1 MILRVIQAFIMIL
14 AAIAFSFF
22 LFRVLPG
29 DPSVAI
35 SGDPRLPTATREM
48 LNKMFGLDKPLFEQ
62 FFVFL
67 ANVFKGNLG
76 ISFQYKLPVT
86 QILLERLWNTIILL
100 VPATILS
107 ILLGILMGII
117 ASWRQGTLIDT
128 VITSLATLFWSVP
141 SFWGGMIMIYLFAVN
156 IPLFP
161 TGGIVG
167 YTTTKIGWGNAG
179 EVLYH
184 LLLPMITYSVIYSG
198 QYTLVLRNSLNNV
211 LSEDFMQLIKAKGY
225 TDFEAIR
232 KHALKNA
239 SLPLITLISLNF
251 GYILLGS
258 ITIETVFTWPG
269 LGRLLFEA
277 VFYNDYPLLQGLFLF
292 FSTVMILMTV
302 TVDILYMYI
311 DPRVRLK

>member
-1 MILRVIQAFIMIL
+1 MIF

-62 FFVFL
+62 FFVFV
-67 ANVFKGNLG
+67 ANVLQGNLG
-76 ISFQYKLPVT
+76 ISFRYKLPVI
-86 QILLERLWNTIILL
+86 QILMERLWNTLILL

-107 ILLGILMGII
+107 VLLGILMGLI
-117 ASWRQGTLIDT
+117 ASWHRGTLIDT
-128 VITSLATLFWSVP
+128 MITSLATLFWSIP
-141 SFWGGMIMIYLFAVN
+141 SFWGGMMMVYLFAVN

-161 TGGIVG
+161 TGGMVG
-167 YTTTKIGWGNAG
+167 YLTINIGWSNVG
-179 EVLYH
+179 EILYH
-184 LLLPMITYSVIYSG
+184 LFLPMITYSVIYSG
-198 QYTLVLRNSLNNV
+198 QYTLVLRNSLNSV
-211 LSEDFMQLIKAKGY
+211 LAEDFMQLIKAKGY

-239 SLPLITLISLNF
+239 SLPLMTLIGLNF
-251 GYILLGS
+251 GYMLLGS

-269 LGRLLFEA
+269 LGRLIYEA
-277 VFYNDYPLLQGLFLF
+277 VSCKDYSLLQGLFLF
-292 FSTVMILMTV
+292 FSTAMILMTV

>member
-1 MILRVIQAFIMIL
+1 MIL

-167 YTTTKIGWGNAG
+167 YTATKIGWGNAG